1 MLLTLILFAAIA
13 AGVSPHFNRPVAA
26 LSPDIVISQVYG
38 GGGAAAGSTYA
49 NDFVE
54 LFNRGTTAVD
64 VTGWSIQYA
73 SAAGPGLF
81 GASTTAITP
90 LTGTLLPGQ
99 YLLVEGA
106 VSATPPA
113 PPTGGALPTPDV
125 TDTTPIN
132 LGGSSGKV
140 ALVTDS
146 TPLGCNGGSTLCNA
160 GQMARIQDLVGYGAT
175 ATTPPN
181 FFEGATPAPEPA
193 PSASN
198 GVQRKDGGCTET
210 DDNGADFLEATPAPR
225 NMASTFNPCY
235 PDTSIDSNPTDP
247 SSSADASF
255 TFSSADVGSTFECQ
269 LDSGTWA
276 ACPSPQ
282 NYTGLADGS
291 HTFGVRATNTRGN
304 TDPTPASW
312 TWVIDTT
319 PPDTTPPDTTIDIG
333 PTNPS
338 NSADAE
344 FTFSADEPSTFECR
358 LDSGAWAACTTPKNY
373 TGLADGSHTFEVRAT
388 DAANNTDLS
397 PASWTW
403 LVDTTPPDTTP
414 PNTTIDTS
422 PPDPSNSADAEF
434 TFSADEPS
442 TFECRL
448 DSGTWAAC
456 TTPKNYTG
464 LADGSHT
471 FEVRATDA
479 ANNTDPTPASW
490 TWVIDTTPPPTA
502 SILVSTQSAGSIG
515 ALGFGSEDI
524 LRWNGTN
531 WSTWFDGS
539 AAGLMP
545 AGKAKHNINAF
556 WTPDPNGVEVV
567 MSFGQNRR
575 HIPGYPFPVDGMDLM
590 LWNGSAFSLYF
601 DGGDVGLKSKT
612 QEKID
617 ALHIL
622 PGAISPINGGNCLAY
637 LLIST
642 QGPGRVNN
650 PGESTLKFGGEDVL
664 GFCMTSSGD
673 NTAGLWH
680 LALDGS
686 AEGMPPNSLVNLS
699 ASDDGQVLYLTTRKN
714 FNVDAAVGGHS
725 MVYRF
730 DRGTGLFSG
739 PFFSAPAAGL
749 APALDGLQVMG
760 DLP

>member
-1 MLLTLILFAAIA
+1 MYHLRTARRSTTWWIRPMLMTLILFAAIA

-38 GGGAAAGSTYA
+38 GGGAAVGSTYT

-54 LFNRGTTAVD
+54 LFNRGATAVD

-73 SAAGPGLF
+73 SAAGTGLF
-81 GASTTAITP
+81 GATTVVITP
-90 LTGTLLPGQ
+90 LSGTLQPGQ

-106 VSATPPA
+106 VSTATP
-113 PPTGGALPTPDV
+113 TGVPLPTPDV
-125 TDTTPIN
+125 TDASPIN
-132 LGGSSGKV
+132 LSGSSGKV

-146 TPLGCNGGSTLCNA
+146 TPLGCNGGSTPCDA
-160 GQMARIQDLVGYGAT
+160 GMLARIQDLVGYGAT

-181 FFEGATPAPEPA
+181 FFEGTVPAPEPA

-210 DDNGADFLEATPAPR
+210 DDNGADFLEAIPAPR

-247 SSSADASF
+247 SNSANASF
-255 TFSSADVGSTFECQ
+255 TFSSADAGSMFECQ
-269 LDSGTWA
+269 LDGGGWA
-276 ACPSPQ
+276 TCTSPQ
-282 NYTGLADGS
+282 NYAGLADSS
-291 HTFGVRATNTRGN
+291 HTFEVKATNMRGN

-312 TWVIDTT
+312 TWLIDTM
-319 PPDTTPPDTTIDIG
+319 PPDTSIDSNPPD
-333 PTNPS
+333 PS
-338 NSADAE
+338 NSANAS
-344 FTFSADEPSTFECR
+344 FTFSANEAGSSFECQ
-358 LDSGAWAACTTPKNY
+358 LDGGGWSGCTSPQNY
-373 TGLADGSHTFEVRAT
+373 AGLADGSHTFEVRAT
-388 DAANNTDLS
+388 DAA
-397 PASWTW
+397 A
-403 LVDTTPPDTTP
+403 
-414 PNTTIDTS
+414 
-422 PPDPSNSADAEF
+422 
-434 TFSADEPS
+434 
-442 TFECRL
+442 
-448 DSGTWAAC
+448 
-456 TTPKNYTG
+456 
-464 LADGSHT
+464 
-471 FEVRATDA
+471 
-479 ANNTDPTPASW
+479 NTDPTPASY
-490 TWVIDTTPPPTA
+490 TWLVDIVAPPTP
-502 SILVSTQSAGSIG
+502 ILVSTLSAGSVG
-515 ALGFGSEDI
+515 SLNFGLEDI
-524 LRWNGTN
+524 LMWDGSN

-545 AGKAKHNINAF
+545 NGKAIHNINAF
-556 WTPDPNGVEVV
+556 AIPDPNDDDVIMAFAQNKRHVPGIALPVE
-567 MSFGQNRR
+567 
-575 HIPGYPFPVDGMDLM
+575 GMDLVR
-590 LWNGSAFSLYF
+590 WNGTAFSFYF
-601 DGGDVGLKSKT
+601 DGSDVGLTSKT

-622 PGAISPINGGNCLAY
+622 PGSASPINGGSCLAY

-642 QGPGRVNN
+642 PGPGKVNN
-650 PGESTLKFGGEDVL
+650 PGGGALRFSGEDVL

-680 LALDGS
+680 LVLDGS

-699 ASDDGQVLYLTTRKN
+699 ASDDGQVLYLTTRGA
-714 FNVDAAVGGHS
+714 FNVDAASGGHS

-749 APALDGLQVMG
+749 APGLDGLQVMG

>member
-1 MLLTLILFAAIA
+1 MYHLRTARRSTTWWIRPMLMTLILFAAIA

-38 GGGAAAGSTYA
+38 GGGAAVGSTYT

-54 LFNRGTTAVD
+54 LFNRGATAVD

-73 SAAGPGLF
+73 SAAGTGLF
-81 GASTTAITP
+81 GATTVVITP
-90 LTGTLLPGQ
+90 LSGTLQPGQ

-106 VSATPPA
+106 VSTATP
-113 PPTGGALPTPDV
+113 TGVPLPTPDV
-125 TDTTPIN
+125 TDASPIN
-132 LGGSSGKV
+132 LSGSSGKV

-146 TPLGCNGGSTLCNA
+146 TPLGCNGGSTPCDA
-160 GQMARIQDLVGYGAT
+160 GMLARIQDLVGYGAT

-181 FFEGATPAPEPA
+181 FFEGTVPAPEPA

-210 DDNGADFLEATPAPR
+210 DDNGADFLEAIPAPR

-247 SSSADASF
+247 SNSANASF
-255 TFSSADVGSTFECQ
+255 TFSSADAGSTFECQ
-269 LDSGTWA
+269 LDGGGWSGCT
-276 ACPSPQ
+276 SPQ
-282 NYTGLADGS
+282 NYAGLADGS
-291 HTFGVRATNTRGN
+291 HTFEVKATNMRGN

-312 TWVIDTT
+312 TWLIDTM
-319 PPDTTPPDTTIDIG
+319 PPDTSIDSN
-333 PTNPS
+333 PSDPS
-338 NSADAE
+338 NSANAS
-344 FTFSADEPSTFECR
+344 FTFSANEAGSSFECQ
-358 LDSGAWAACTTPKNY
+358 LDGGGWSGCTSPQNY
-373 TGLADGSHTFEVRAT
+373 AGLADGSHTFEVRAT
-388 DAANNTDLS
+388 DAA
-397 PASWTW
+397 A
-403 LVDTTPPDTTP
+403 
-414 PNTTIDTS
+414 
-422 PPDPSNSADAEF
+422 
-434 TFSADEPS
+434 
-442 TFECRL
+442 
-448 DSGTWAAC
+448 
-456 TTPKNYTG
+456 
-464 LADGSHT
+464 
-471 FEVRATDA
+471 
-479 ANNTDPTPASW
+479 NTDPTPASY
-490 TWVIDTTPPPTA
+490 TWLVDIVAPPTP
-502 SILVSTQSAGSIG
+502 ILVSTLSAGSVG
-515 ALGFGSEDI
+515 SLNFGLEDI
-524 LRWNGTN
+524 LMWDGSN

-545 AGKAKHNINAF
+545 NGKAIHNINAF
-556 WTPDPNGVEVV
+556 AIPDPNDDDVIMAFAQNKRHVPGIALPVE
-567 MSFGQNRR
+567 
-575 HIPGYPFPVDGMDLM
+575 GMDLVR
-590 LWNGSAFSLYF
+590 WNGTAFSFYF
-601 DGGDVGLKSKT
+601 DGSDVGLTSKT

-622 PGAISPINGGNCLAY
+622 PGSASPINGGSCLAY

-642 QGPGRVNN
+642 PGPGKVNN
-650 PGESTLKFGGEDVL
+650 PGGGALRFSGEDVL

-680 LALDGS
+680 LVLDGS

-699 ASDDGQVLYLTTRKN
+699 ASDDGQVLYLTTRGA
-714 FNVDAAVGGHS
+714 FNVDAASGGHS

-749 APALDGLQVMG
+749 APGLDGLQVMG

>member
-1 MLLTLILFAAIA
+1 MYHLRTARRSTTWWIRPMLMTLILFAAIA

-38 GGGAAAGSTYA
+38 GGGAAVGSTYT

-54 LFNRGTTAVD
+54 LFNRGATAVD

-73 SAAGPGLF
+73 SAAGTGLF
-81 GASTTAITP
+81 GATTVVITP
-90 LTGTLLPGQ
+90 LSGTLQPGQ

-106 VSATPPA
+106 VSTATP
-113 PPTGGALPTPDV
+113 TGVPLPTPDV
-125 TDTTPIN
+125 TDTSPIN
-132 LGGSSGKV
+132 LSGSSGKV

-146 TPLGCNGGSTLCNA
+146 TPLGCNGGSTPCDA
-160 GQMARIQDLVGYGAT
+160 GMLARIQDLVGYGAT

-181 FFEGATPAPEPA
+181 FFEGTVPAPEPA

-210 DDNGADFLEATPAPR
+210 DDNGADFLEAIPAPR

-247 SSSADASF
+247 SNSANASF
-255 TFSSADVGSTFECQ
+255 TFSSADAGSTFECQ
-269 LDSGTWA
+269 LDGGGWSGCT
-276 ACPSPQ
+276 SPQ
-282 NYTGLADGS
+282 NYAGLADGS
-291 HTFGVRATNTRGN
+291 HTFEVKATNMRGN

-312 TWVIDTT
+312 TWLIDTM
-319 PPDTTPPDTTIDIG
+319 PPDTSIDSN
-333 PTNPS
+333 PSDPS
-338 NSADAE
+338 NSANAS
-344 FTFSADEPSTFECR
+344 FTFSANEAGSSFECQ
-358 LDSGAWAACTTPKNY
+358 LDGGGWSGCTSPQNY
-373 TGLADGSHTFEVRAT
+373 AGLADGSHTFEVRAT
-388 DAANNTDLS
+388 DAA
-397 PASWTW
+397 A
-403 LVDTTPPDTTP
+403 
-414 PNTTIDTS
+414 
-422 PPDPSNSADAEF
+422 
-434 TFSADEPS
+434 
-442 TFECRL
+442 
-448 DSGTWAAC
+448 
-456 TTPKNYTG
+456 
-464 LADGSHT
+464 
-471 FEVRATDA
+471 
-479 ANNTDPTPASW
+479 NTDPTPASY
-490 TWVIDTTPPPTA
+490 TWLVDIVAPPTP
-502 SILVSTQSAGSIG
+502 ILVSTLSAGSVG
-515 ALGFGSEDI
+515 SLNFGLEDI
-524 LRWNGTN
+524 LMWDGSN

-545 AGKAKHNINAF
+545 NGKAIHNINAF
-556 WTPDPNGVEVV
+556 AIPDPNDDDVIMAFAQNKRHVPGIALPVE
-567 MSFGQNRR
+567 
-575 HIPGYPFPVDGMDLM
+575 GMDLVR
-590 LWNGSAFSLYF
+590 WNGTAFSFYF
-601 DGGDVGLKSKT
+601 DGSDVGLTSKT

-622 PGAISPINGGNCLAY
+622 PGSASPINGGSCLAY

-642 QGPGRVNN
+642 PGPGKVNN
-650 PGESTLKFGGEDVL
+650 PGGGALRFSGEDVL

-680 LALDGS
+680 MVLDGS

-699 ASDDGQVLYLTTRKN
+699 ASDDGQVLYLTTRGA
-714 FNVDAAVGGHS
+714 FNVDAASGGHS

-749 APALDGLQVMG
+749 APGLDGLQVMG

>member
-1 MLLTLILFAAIA
+1 MYHLRTARRSTTWWIRPMLMTLILFAAIA

-38 GGGAAAGSTYA
+38 GGGAAVGSTYT

-54 LFNRGTTAVD
+54 LFNRGATAVD

-73 SAAGPGLF
+73 SAAGTGLF
-81 GASTTAITP
+81 GATTVVITP
-90 LTGTLLPGQ
+90 LSGTLQPGQ

-106 VSATPPA
+106 VSTATP
-113 PPTGGALPTPDV
+113 TGVPLPTPDV
-125 TDTTPIN
+125 TDASPIN
-132 LGGSSGKV
+132 LSGSSGKV

-146 TPLGCNGGSTLCNA
+146 TPLGCNGGSTPCDA
-160 GQMARIQDLVGYGAT
+160 GMLARIQDLVGYGAT

-181 FFEGATPAPEPA
+181 FFEGTVPAPEPA

-210 DDNGADFLEATPAPR
+210 DDNGADFLEAIPAPR

-247 SSSADASF
+247 SNSANASF
-255 TFSSADVGSTFECQ
+255 TFSSADAGSTFECQ
-269 LDSGTWA
+269 LDGGGWSGCT
-276 ACPSPQ
+276 SPQ
-282 NYTGLADGS
+282 NYAGLADGS
-291 HTFGVRATNTRGN
+291 HTFEVKATNMRGN

-312 TWVIDTT
+312 TWLIDTM
-319 PPDTTPPDTTIDIG
+319 PPDTSIDSN
-333 PTNPS
+333 PSDPS
-338 NSADAE
+338 NSANAS
-344 FTFSADEPSTFECR
+344 FTFSANEAGSSFECQ
-358 LDSGAWAACTTPKNY
+358 LDGGGWSGCTSPQNY
-373 TGLADGSHTFEVRAT
+373 AGLADGSHTFEVRAT
-388 DAANNTDLS
+388 DAA
-397 PASWTW
+397 A
-403 LVDTTPPDTTP
+403 
-414 PNTTIDTS
+414 
-422 PPDPSNSADAEF
+422 
-434 TFSADEPS
+434 
-442 TFECRL
+442 
-448 DSGTWAAC
+448 
-456 TTPKNYTG
+456 
-464 LADGSHT
+464 
-471 FEVRATDA
+471 
-479 ANNTDPTPASW
+479 NTDPTPASY
-490 TWVIDTTPPPTA
+490 TWLVDIVAPPTP
-502 SILVSTQSAGSIG
+502 ILVSTLSAGSVG
-515 ALGFGSEDI
+515 SLNFGLEDI
-524 LRWNGTN
+524 LMWDGSN

-545 AGKAKHNINAF
+545 NGKAIHNINAF
-556 WTPDPNGVEVV
+556 AIPDPNDDDVIMAFAQNKRHVPGIALPVE
-567 MSFGQNRR
+567 
-575 HIPGYPFPVDGMDLM
+575 GMDLVR
-590 LWNGSAFSLYF
+590 WNGTAFSFYF
-601 DGGDVGLKSKT
+601 DGSDVGLTSKT

-622 PGAISPINGGNCLAY
+622 PGSASPINGGSCLAY

-642 QGPGRVNN
+642 PGPGKVNN
-650 PGESTLKFGGEDVL
+650 PGGGALRFSGEDVL

-680 LALDGS
+680 MVLDGS

-699 ASDDGQVLYLTTRKN
+699 ASDDGQVLYLTTRGA
-714 FNVDAAVGGHS
+714 FNVDAASGGHS

-749 APALDGLQVMG
+749 APGLDGLQVMG